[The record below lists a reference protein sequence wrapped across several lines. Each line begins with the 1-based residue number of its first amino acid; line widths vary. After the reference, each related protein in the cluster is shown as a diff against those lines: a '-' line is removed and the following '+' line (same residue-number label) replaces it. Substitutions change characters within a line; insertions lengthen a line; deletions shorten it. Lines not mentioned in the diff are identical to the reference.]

1 MWNAKQGDSKI
12 ISFSLLSDLWTADR
26 THTHASAH
34 QTGLCLTGP
43 QTVMVPIAHN
53 HIRHYTALDYCLL
66 ILFLLQSVFFYSS
79 LCFYYLLHLLLVF
92 LVYLYISAW
101 QSWLHWTE
109 SSASLLHMTIL
120 EVEIFMIQFNYE
132 TDRFLNNYQYVPDLQ
147 FFFNVSLYY
156 KTLEQYT
163 TYFSPPKYI
172 FR

>member
-1 MWNAKQGDSKI
+1 
-12 ISFSLLSDLWTADR
+12 
-26 THTHASAH
+26 
-34 QTGLCLTGP
+34 
-43 QTVMVPIAHN
+43 
-53 HIRHYTALDYCLL
+53 
-66 ILFLLQSVFFYSS
+66 
-79 LCFYYLLHLLLVF
+79 
-92 LVYLYISAW
+92 
-101 QSWLHWTE
+101 
-109 SSASLLHMTIL
+109 MTIL